1 MKKLLTAILM
11 VSVASLSTQA
21 LGAGEK
27 IKSSPSGTSEAKIIE
42 DAEKAISF
50 YVSDSASAKFKCV
63 SYHKD
68 TNKVVGLIDW
78 KNHVGEYTGYVYF
91 TVRLNDDETP
101 DTSSSETKIHPI
113 EDPAFNRL
121 VCEDAKKA
129 E

>member
-1 MKKLLTAILM
+1 M

-27 IKSSPSGTSEAKIIE
+27 IKNKSSRISKSKIIK

-63 SYHKD
+63 SYQKD
-68 TNKVVGLIDW
+68 VNKVVGLIDW

-91 TVRLNDDETP
+91 AVKLNDDETP
-101 DTSSSETKIHPI
+101 DTSSSETKIYPV
-113 EDPAFNRL
+113 EDKGVNRL

-129 E
+129 K